1 MVNTITG
8 APAADRSMKSTT
20 GNKQWRRPSWQL
32 AFIPRTAVGAGFL
45 AMCGGL
51 LAVIALRGYAI
62 YG

>member
-8 APAADRSMKSTT
+8 APAADRSM
-20 GNKQWRRPSWQL
+20 WRRPSWQL